1 MSAKE
6 TKAQAQLMRALI
18 EEYTENRAAGD
29 WIAVKPG
36 NPLPQ
41 PFQRVIVQYTVEE
54 KDTVKVEMSTDWV
67 NFDGKFNMD
76 NTDCKVT
83 HWAEIIPAKEV
94 RA

>member
-29 WIAVKPG
+29 WITVKPG
-36 NPLPQ
+36 NPLPE
-41 PFQRVIVQYTVEE
+41 PLRKVLIQYTVDE
-54 KDTVKVEMSTDWV
+54 KDSLQVEISTDWV
-67 NFDGKFNMD
+67 NFDGKFNIDGD
-76 NTDCKVT
+76 NRKVT
-83 HWAEIIPAKEV
+83 HWAEILPAKEV